1 MFKTVTRCKYM
12 ENVSIKITLTDK
24 ISDGLK
30 KIKSMFEGVTSSSRQ
45 ATSQTDKFKNVCKQ
59 IEFPK
64 AAAILEVVQRIGD
77 GLAEAAAAGMQFRQ
91 SVADLSSITGIAG
104 KDLED
109 LAERSRA
116 IGRESGLGADTAAR
130 AYSLLAS
137 QIEISRIGMK
147 GLNELA
153 EQSVTLAEASG
164 MSLDAAANALAATV
178 NQFGLSADE
187 AGRVT
192 NVLAAGSK
200 YGAAEIEDLSNSFRI
215 AGATASAMGLSVE
228 ATAGALEILSQAN
241 LKGHESGTALRNII
255 IRLNTE
261 LGVDLGETS
270 LGKALEAL
278 QPKLEDAAYL
288 TKVFGV
294 ENIAAAQFLIQ
305 NARAVDEMTA
315 KVTGT
320 NTAMEQ
326 AAVRTDTQMHKYM
339 QLKAVVEDLKISMT
353 EHLGALAPY
362 AVLAAENAQA
372 IAALAIVMSKLW
384 GAAKLVRGVWIAL
397 GLSTKVMNLS
407 VVTATR
413 NFVLYGGAA
422 RGAAAGS
429 ALLGTAARGAAAG
442 VGMLGVALRAL
453 LVSTGIGVAL
463 MALGAAV
470 SAFTDDTEEAAQ
482 AAESVADSYDSVK
495 ESMAGV
501 RAQMESDLATLKN
514 WTGSKEE
521 EAALVDRLNN
531 RYGETMGYFASV
543 ADWYKA
549 LTENSAAW
557 CRQMENE
564 ARMRKL
570 ADEAAEIQQN
580 IHDIRYNDDG
590 TTRLYSTK
598 RELRLRN
605 DMPFATMGNLAVAGS
620 EEIVGSSDVEKANAK
635 LRGLWSSLA
644 GVRKQMDALAKE
656 TVEYAVKGSSE
667 RPRRLAG
674 SPGGDAMNGDA
685 MNRVST
691 SAAALGSIDWYEGA
705 IRGLQERISATADEG
720 LARDLQGRVEMLQSA
735 LGDLKIRIGIDKP
748 EETAAAA
755 RELTQRIG
763 DDFAAW
769 KEENPLQPLDME
781 DDEDRLAGMR
791 KGLDKVGK
799 TAQATGQ
806 MFGALGEA
814 FEQPA
819 FNIMGTIAQA
829 VATLALTFASS
840 LKGTVTPWDWIAAAA
855 AGTATLISTIA
866 SIRQATA
873 FAEGGIVSG
882 PTYALVGE
890 YAGARNN
897 PEVIAPLNK
906 LRSLIEPRGGM
917 EAGRVRFE
925 IEGRTLVGILEKV
938 NRLSSRR

>member
-1 MFKTVTRCKYM
+1 M

-30 KIKSMFEGVTSSSRQ
+30 KIKSMFDGVTSSSRQ
-45 ATSQTDKFKNVCKQ
+45 ATSQTDKFRSICDKL
-59 IEFPK
+59 K
-64 AAAILEVVQRIGD
+64 ATDFVAVTEKFERLGEVVAG
-77 GLAEAAAAGMQFRQ
+77 AAAAGLQFRQ

-130 AYSLLAS
+130 AYALLAS

-339 QLKAVVEDLKISMT
+339 QIKAVLEDLKITLT
-353 EHLGALAPY
+353 EHTGILAPI
-362 AVLAAENAQA
+362 AMVAAENAQA
-372 IAALAIVMSKLW
+372 IAMLRLAFGGLRGGV
-384 GAAKLVRGVWIAL
+384 VRAVVGIA
-397 GLSTKVMNLS
+397 GMVRATA
-407 VVTATR
+407 TATR

-422 RGAAAGS
+422 RGAAAGT

-521 EAALVDRLNN
+521 EAALVGRLNN

-543 ADWYKA
+543 AEWYKA
-549 LTENSAAW
+549 LTANSAAW

-570 ADEAAEIQQN
+570 ADEAAEIQQG
-580 IHDIRYNDDG
+580 IHDIRYNEDG
-590 TTRLYSTK
+590 TLKKYSTK
-598 RELRLRN
+598 RETRLRN
-605 DMPFATMGNLAVAGS
+605 DMPFATMGNLAVAG
-620 EEIVGSSDVEKANAK
+620 EVEIAGSSDVEKANAK

-644 GVRKQMDALAKE
+644 GVRKEMDALARE

-667 RPRRLAG
+667 RPSLV
-674 SPGGDAMNGDA
+674 SENSGDAMNGDA

-705 IRGLQERISATADEG
+705 IRGLQEQMNATADMG
-720 LARDLQGRVEMLQSA
+720 LARELQNRVEMLQSA
-735 LGDLKIRIGIDKP
+735 LGELKIRIGIDKP
-748 EETAAAA
+748 DETAAAA
-755 RELTQRIG
+755 RELTQRIS

-769 KEENPLQPLDME
+769 KEENPLRPLE
-781 DDEDRLAGMR
+781 FGEDEDALEGMR
-791 KGLDKVGK
+791 KGLSKVGK

-829 VATLALTFASS
+829 VATLALTFANS
-840 LKGTVTPWDWIAAAA
+840 LKGEPSVWTWIAGAA

-897 PEVIAPLNK
+897 PEVIAPLDK
-906 LRSLIEPRGGM
+906 LRSLIEPQRGF
-917 EAGRVRFE
+917 EAGQVRFE
-925 IEGRTLVGILEKV
+925 IEGRTLAGLLEKV
-938 NRLSSRR
+938 NRLDSRR

>member
-1 MFKTVTRCKYM
+1 M

-30 KIKSMFEGVTSSSRQ
+30 KIKSLFDDVTSSSGK
-45 ATSQTDKFKNVCKQ
+45 ATSQVGKFQSLCDRLTHMN
-59 IEFPK
+59 F
-64 AAAILEVVQRIGD
+64 AATVEAFERVGEAVG
-77 GLAEAAAAGMQFRQ
+77 EAAAAGMQFRQ

-130 AYSLLAS
+130 AYALLAS

-339 QLKAVVEDLKISMT
+339 QIKAVLEDLKITLT
-353 EHLGALAPY
+353 EHAGILAPI
-362 AVLAAENAQA
+362 AMIAAENAQA
-372 IAALAIVMSKLW
+372 IAMLRLAFGGLRGGV
-384 GAAKLVRGVWIAL
+384 VRAVVGIA
-397 GLSTKVMNLS
+397 GMVRATA
-407 VVTATR
+407 TATR

-422 RGAAAGS
+422 RGAAAGT

-453 LVSTGIGVAL
+453 LVSTGIGLAL

-470 SAFTDDTEEAAQ
+470 SAFTDDTGEAAA
-482 AAESVADSYDSVK
+482 AAEAAADSYDSVK

-549 LTENSAAW
+549 LTANSAAW

-590 TTRLYSTK
+590 STKMYSTK
-598 RELRLRN
+598 RETRLRN
-605 DMPFATMGNLAVAGS
+605 DMPFATMGNLAVAG
-620 EEIVGSSDVEKANAK
+620 EVEIAGSSDVEKANAK

-644 GVRKQMDALAKE
+644 NVRKEMEALAKE

-667 RPRRLAG
+667 RPSLV
-674 SPGGDAMNGDA
+674 SENSGDAMNGDA

-691 SAAALGSIDWYEGA
+691 SAAVLGSIDWYEGA
-705 IRGLQERISATADEG
+705 IRGLQEQMNATADMG
-720 LARDLQGRVEMLQSA
+720 LARELQNRVEMLQSA

-829 VATLALTFASS
+829 VATVALTFAQS
-840 LKGTVTPWDWIAAAA
+840 LKGHMFTWDWIAAAA
-855 AGTATLISTIA
+855 AGTATMLSTIA

-906 LRSLIEPRGGM
+906 LRSLIEPQRGF
-917 EAGRVRFE
+917 EAGQVRFE

>member
-1 MFKTVTRCKYM
+1 MSKTIKF
-12 ENVSIKITLTDK
+12 NVLLSVDGKKQLVEAQANTEELHKKLDGAQKSVRGLAKAFVPLNQGIEYIRNLADSVRNLGESFRATAGQSRMITQLTGETGSRMRELRGEVSALADYFGK
-24 ISDGLK
+24 DFNEVLRSANALSKGFGISAKEAVGLLRDGLVSGADAGGDFLDTVREYPRYFK
-30 KIKSMFEGVTSSSRQ
+30 EAGLSAEDFIAISTNASRQGVYSDKGVDAIKEGNLRIREMTTATAAALEGIGISSEGVLEGLRSGSLTTFEVMQQVASRLRELPPSASQVGAALADIFGGPGEDAGLEYIKSLADVRLSMDEV
-45 ATSQTDKFKNVCKQ
+45 
-59 IEFPK
+59 K
-64 AAAILEVVQRIGD
+64 AASG
-77 GLAEAAAAGMQFRQ
+77 GLAEQQ
-91 SVADLSSITGIAG
+91 
-104 KDLED
+104 E
-109 LAERSRA
+109 
-116 IGRESGLGADTAAR
+116 
-130 AYSLLAS
+130 
-137 QIEISRIGMK
+137 
-147 GLNELA
+147 
-153 EQSVTLAEASG
+153 
-164 MSLDAAANALAATV
+164 
-178 NQFGLSADE
+178 
-187 AGRVT
+187 
-192 NVLAAGSK
+192 
-200 YGAAEIEDLSNSFRI
+200 
-215 AGATASAMGLSVE
+215 
-228 ATAGALEILSQAN
+228 
-241 LKGHESGTALRNII
+241 
-255 IRLNTE
+255 
-261 LGVDLGETS
+261 
-270 LGKALEAL
+270 
-278 QPKLEDAAYL
+278 
-288 TKVFGV
+288 
-294 ENIAAAQFLIQ
+294 
-305 NARAVDEMTA
+305 
-315 KVTGT
+315 
-320 NTAMEQ
+320 
-326 AAVRTDTQMHKYM
+326 AAVRAQEKLNFSLQDYIDLAGLYAQVKPFVGFASEVGTAVMGVNGLVTAMKSLNVQ
-339 QLKAVVEDLKISMT
+339 AVV
-353 EHLGALAPY
+353 ARARVVR
-362 AVLAAENAQA
+362 AVAGMARTTVA
-372 IAALAIVMSKLW
+372 
-384 GAAKLVRGVWIAL
+384 
-397 GLSTKVMNLS
+397 
-407 VVTATR
+407 ATR
-413 NFVLYGGAA
+413 NFVLYGTAA
-422 RGAAAGS
+422 RGAAAGMV
-429 ALLGTAARGAAAG
+429 AVGTAARGAAAG

-501 RAQMESDLATLKN
+501 RSQLEADMATLKN

-531 RYGETMGYFASV
+531 RYGETMGYFSDV

-598 RELRLRN
+598 RNTRYKAGAKAGAAN
-605 DMPFATMGNLAVAGS
+605 WATPGAMASSVEF

-644 GVRKQMDALAKE
+644 DVRKQMDALAKE

-667 RPRRLAG
+667 RPKAYDPTG
-674 SPGGDAMNGDA
+674 TNTQVTAQAPAEA
-685 MNRVST
+685 P
-691 SAAALGSIDWYEGA
+691 AALGSIDWYEGT
-705 IRGLQERISATADEG
+705 IRALQERISATADEG

-735 LGDLKIRIGIDKP
+735 LGELKIRIGIEEP
-748 EETAAAA
+748 EAVAAAA

-769 KEENPLQPLDME
+769 KEENPLKPLDFG

-829 VATLALTFASS
+829 VATLALTFANS
-840 LKGTVTPWDWIAAAA
+840 LKGEPSVWTWIAGAA

-906 LRSLIEPRGGM
+906 LRSLIEPQRGF

-925 IEGRTLVGILEKV
+925 IEGRTLAGLLEKV
-938 NRLSSRR
+938 NRLDSRR

>member
-30 KIKSMFEGVTSSSRQ
+30 KIKSMFDGVTSSSRQ
-45 ATSQTDKFKNVCKQ
+45 ATSQTDKFRSICDKL
-59 IEFPK
+59 K
-64 AAAILEVVQRIGD
+64 ATDFVAV
-77 GLAEAAAAGMQFRQ
+77 AEKFERLGEAVAGAAAAGLQFRQ

-339 QLKAVVEDLKISMT
+339 QIKAVLEDLKITLT
-353 EHLGALAPY
+353 EHAGILAPI
-362 AVLAAENAQA
+362 AMVAAENAQA
-372 IAALAIVMSKLW
+372 IAMLRLAFGGLRGGV
-384 GAAKLVRGVWIAL
+384 VRAVVGIA
-397 GLSTKVMNLS
+397 GMVRATA
-407 VVTATR
+407 TATR

-422 RGAAAGS
+422 RGAAAGTT
-429 ALLGTAARGAAAG
+429 LLGTAARGAAAG

-453 LVSTGIGVAL
+453 LVSTGIGLAL

-590 TTRLYSTK
+590 STKMYSTK

-705 IRGLQERISATADEG
+705 IRGLQEQISATADMG
-720 LARDLQGRVEMLQSA
+720 LARELQNRVEMLQSA

-769 KEENPLQPLDME
+769 KEENPLQPLDFG

-829 VATLALTFASS
+829 VATLALTFANS
-840 LKGTVTPWDWIAAAA
+840 LKGEPSVWTWIAGAA

-917 EAGRVRFE
+917 EAGQVRFE

>member
-1 MFKTVTRCKYM
+1 MFKTETRCKDM
-12 ENVSIKITLTDK
+12 ENVSIKITLSDK

-30 KIKSMFEGVTSSSRQ
+30 KIKSLFDGVGDSSQQ
-45 ATSQTDKFKNVCKQ
+45 ATSQTEKFRNICKDLNN
-59 IEFPK
+59 INLTALADMLER
-64 AAAILEVVQRIGD
+64 AGDAIAG
-77 GLAEAAAAGMQFRQ
+77 AAAAGMQFRQ

-200 YGAAEIEDLSNSFRI
+200 YGAAEIEDLSDSFRI

-278 QPKLEDAAYL
+278 QPKIEDAAYL

-339 QLKAVVEDLKISMT
+339 QIKAVLEDLKITLT
-353 EHLGALAPY
+353 EHAGILAPI
-362 AVLAAENAQA
+362 AMVAAENAQA
-372 IAALAIVMSKLW
+372 IAMLRLAFGGLRGGV
-384 GAAKLVRGVWIAL
+384 VRAVVGIA
-397 GLSTKVMNLS
+397 GMVRATA
-407 VVTATR
+407 TATR

-422 RGAAAGS
+422 RGAAAGT
-429 ALLGTAARGAAAG
+429 ALLGGAARGAAAG

-590 TTRLYSTK
+590 STRLYSTK
-598 RELRLRN
+598 RNTRYKAGAKAGAAN
-605 DMPFATMGNLAVAGS
+605 WATPGAMASSVEF

-635 LRGLWSSLA
+635 LQGLWSSLA

-667 RPRRLAG
+667 RPKAYDPTG
-674 SPGGDAMNGDA
+674 TNTQVTAQAPAEA
-685 MNRVST
+685 P
-691 SAAALGSIDWYEGA
+691 AALGSIDWYEGA
-705 IRGLQERISATADEG
+705 IRGLQEQISATADMG
-720 LARDLQGRVEMLQSA
+720 LARELQNRVEMLQSA

-769 KEENPLQPLDME
+769 KEEHPLQPLDFG

-814 FEQPA
+814 LEQPA

-829 VATLALTFASS
+829 VATLALTFANS
-840 LKGTVTPWDWIAAAA
+840 LKGEPSVWTWIAGAA

-917 EAGRVRFE
+917 EAGQVRFE

>member
-1 MFKTVTRCKYM
+1 M

-30 KIKSMFEGVTSSSRQ
+30 KIKSLFDGVTSSSDKT
-45 ATSQTDKFKNVCKQ
+45 TSQVGKFQSLCDRLTHMN
-59 IEFPK
+59 F
-64 AAAILEVVQRIGD
+64 AATVEAFERVGEAVG
-77 GLAEAAAAGMQFRQ
+77 EAAAAGMQFRQ

-200 YGAAEIEDLSNSFRI
+200 YGAAEIEDLSDSFRI

-339 QLKAVVEDLKISMT
+339 QIKAVLEDVKITLT
-353 EHLGALAPY
+353 EHAGVLAPI
-362 AVLAAENAQA
+362 AMLAAENAQA
-372 IAALAIVMSKLW
+372 IAMLRLAFGGLRGGV
-384 GAAKLVRGVWIAL
+384 VRAVVGIA
-397 GLSTKVMNLS
+397 GMVRATA
-407 VVTATR
+407 TATR

-453 LVSTGIGVAL
+453 LVSTGIGVVL

-590 TTRLYSTK
+590 STKMYSTK

-667 RPRRLAG
+667 RPKAYDPTG
-674 SPGGDAMNGDA
+674 TNTQVTAQAPAE
-685 MNRVST
+685 VP
-691 SAAALGSIDWYEGA
+691 AALGSIDWYEGA
-705 IRGLQERISATADEG
+705 IRGLQEQISATADEG
-720 LARDLQGRVEMLQSA
+720 LARDLQNRVEMLQSA

-829 VATLALTFASS
+829 VATLALTFANS
-840 LKGTVTPWDWIAAAA
+840 LKGEPSVWTWIAGAA

-890 YAGARNN
+890 YSGARNN

-906 LRSLIEPRGGM
+906 LRSLIEPQRGF
-917 EAGRVRFE
+917 EAGQVRFE

>member
-1 MFKTVTRCKYM
+1 M

-30 KIKSMFEGVTSSSRQ
+30 KIKSMFDGVTSSSRQ
-45 ATSQTDKFKNVCKQ
+45 ATSQTDKFRSICDKL
-59 IEFPK
+59 K
-64 AAAILEVVQRIGD
+64 ATDFVAVAEKFERLGEVVAG
-77 GLAEAAAAGMQFRQ
+77 AAAAGLQFRQ

-200 YGAAEIEDLSNSFRI
+200 YGAAEIEDLSDSFRI

-339 QLKAVVEDLKISMT
+339 QIKAVLEDLKITLT
-353 EHLGALAPY
+353 EHAGILAPI
-362 AVLAAENAQA
+362 AMVAAENAQA
-372 IAALAIVMSKLW
+372 IAMLRLAFGGLRGGV
-384 GAAKLVRGVWIAL
+384 VRAVVGIA
-397 GLSTKVMNLS
+397 GMVRATA
-407 VVTATR
+407 TATR

-422 RGAAAGS
+422 RGAAAGT
-429 ALLGTAARGAAAG
+429 ALLGGAARGAAAG

-495 ESMAGV
+495 ESMTGV

-590 TTRLYSTK
+590 STKMYSTK
-598 RELRLRN
+598 RNTRYKAGAKAGAAN
-605 DMPFATMGNLAVAGS
+605 WATPGAMASSVEF

-656 TVEYAVKGSSE
+656 TVEYAVKGSPE
-667 RPRRLAG
+667 RPKAYDPTG
-674 SPGGDAMNGDA
+674 TNTQVTAQAPAEA
-685 MNRVST
+685 P
-691 SAAALGSIDWYEGA
+691 AALGSIDWYEGA
-705 IRGLQERISATADEG
+705 IRGLQERISATADMG
-720 LARDLQGRVEMLQSA
+720 VARELQNRVEMLQSA

-829 VATLALTFASS
+829 VATLALTFANS
-840 LKGTVTPWDWIAAAA
+840 LKGEPSVWTWIAGAA

-906 LRSLIEPRGGM
+906 LRSLIEPQRGF
-917 EAGRVRFE
+917 EAGQVRFE

>member
-1 MFKTVTRCKYM
+1 M

-30 KIKSMFEGVTSSSRQ
+30 KIKSMFDGVTSSSRQ
-45 ATSQTDKFKNVCKQ
+45 ATSQTDKFRSICDKL
-59 IEFPK
+59 K
-64 AAAILEVVQRIGD
+64 ATDFVAVAEKFERLGEVVAG
-77 GLAEAAAAGMQFRQ
+77 AAAAGLQFRQ

-339 QLKAVVEDLKISMT
+339 QMKAVLEDLKITLT
-353 EHLGALAPY
+353 EHAGILAPI
-362 AVLAAENAQA
+362 AMVAAENAQA
-372 IAALAIVMSKLW
+372 IAMLRLAFGGLRGGV
-384 GAAKLVRGVWIAL
+384 VRAVVGIA
-397 GLSTKVMNLS
+397 GMVRATA
-407 VVTATR
+407 TATR

-422 RGAAAGS
+422 RGAAAGTT
-429 ALLGTAARGAAAG
+429 LLGTAARGAAAG

-514 WTGSKEE
+514 WKGNKEE

-580 IHDIRYNDDG
+580 IHDIRYNEDG

-598 RELRLRN
+598 RNTRYKAGAKAGAAN
-605 DMPFATMGNLAVAGS
+605 WATPGAMASSVEF

-667 RPRRLAG
+667 RPKAYDPTG
-674 SPGGDAMNGDA
+674 TNTQVTAQAPAEA
-685 MNRVST
+685 P
-691 SAAALGSIDWYEGA
+691 AALGSIDWYEGT
-705 IRGLQERISATADEG
+705 IRALQERISATADEG

-917 EAGRVRFE
+917 EAGQVRFE

-938 NRLSSRR
+938 NRLGSRR

>member
-1 MFKTVTRCKYM
+1 M

-30 KIKSMFEGVTSSSRQ
+30 KIKSMFDGVTSSSRQ
-45 ATSQTDKFKNVCKQ
+45 ATSQTDKFRSICDKL
-59 IEFPK
+59 K
-64 AAAILEVVQRIGD
+64 ATDFVAVAEKFERLGEVVAG
-77 GLAEAAAAGMQFRQ
+77 AAAAGMQFRQ

-200 YGAAEIEDLSNSFRI
+200 YGAAEIEDLSDSFRI

-278 QPKLEDAAYL
+278 QPKIEDAAYL

-339 QLKAVVEDLKISMT
+339 QIKAVLEDLKITLT
-353 EHLGALAPY
+353 EHAGILAPI
-362 AVLAAENAQA
+362 AMVAAENAQA
-372 IAALAIVMSKLW
+372 IAMLRLAFGGLRGGV
-384 GAAKLVRGVWIAL
+384 VRAVVGIA
-397 GLSTKVMNLS
+397 GMVRATA
-407 VVTATR
+407 TATR

-422 RGAAAGS
+422 RGAAAGT
-429 ALLGTAARGAAAG
+429 ALLGGAARGAAAG

-590 TTRLYSTK
+590 STRLYSTK
-598 RELRLRN
+598 RNTRYKAGAKAGAAN
-605 DMPFATMGNLAVAGS
+605 WATPGAMASSVEF

-635 LRGLWSSLA
+635 LQGLWSSLA

-667 RPRRLAG
+667 RPKAYDPTG
-674 SPGGDAMNGDA
+674 TNTQVTAQAPAEA
-685 MNRVST
+685 P
-691 SAAALGSIDWYEGA
+691 AALGSIDWYEGA
-705 IRGLQERISATADEG
+705 IRGLQEQMNATADEG
-720 LARDLQGRVEMLQSA
+720 LARELQSRVEMLQSA

-769 KEENPLQPLDME
+769 KEEHPLQPLDME

-829 VATLALTFASS
+829 VATLALTFANS
-840 LKGTVTPWDWIAAAA
+840 LKGEPSVWTWIAGAA

-906 LRSLIEPRGGM
+906 LRSLIEPQRGF
-917 EAGRVRFE
+917 EAGQVRFE

>member
-30 KIKSMFEGVTSSSRQ
+30 KIKSMFDGVTSSSRQ
-45 ATSQTDKFKNVCKQ
+45 ATSQTDKFRSICDKL
-59 IEFPK
+59 K
-64 AAAILEVVQRIGD
+64 ATDFVAVAEKFERLGEVVAG
-77 GLAEAAAAGMQFRQ
+77 AAAAGLQFRQ

-339 QLKAVVEDLKISMT
+339 QMKAVLEDLKITLT
-353 EHLGALAPY
+353 EHAGILAPI
-362 AVLAAENAQA
+362 AMVAAENAQA
-372 IAALAIVMSKLW
+372 IAMLRLAFGGLRGGV
-384 GAAKLVRGVWIAL
+384 VRAVVGIA
-397 GLSTKVMNLS
+397 GMVRATA
-407 VVTATR
+407 TATR

-590 TTRLYSTK
+590 STRLYSTK
-598 RELRLRN
+598 RNTRYKAGAKAGAAN
-605 DMPFATMGNLAVAGS
+605 WATPGAMASSVEF

-667 RPRRLAG
+667 RPKAYDPTG
-674 SPGGDAMNGDA
+674 TNTQVTAQAPAEA
-685 MNRVST
+685 P
-691 SAAALGSIDWYEGA
+691 AALGSIDWYEGA
-705 IRGLQERISATADEG
+705 IRGLQEQISATADEG
-720 LARDLQGRVEMLQSA
+720 LARELQGRVEMLQSA
-735 LGDLKIRIGIDKP
+735 LGDLKIRIGIEKP
-748 EETAAAA
+748 DETAAAA

-829 VATLALTFASS
+829 VATLALTFANS
-840 LKGTVTPWDWIAAAA
+840 LKGEPSVWTWIAGAA

-906 LRSLIEPRGGM
+906 LRSLIEPQRGF
-917 EAGRVRFE
+917 EAGQVRFE

>member
-1 MFKTVTRCKYM
+1 M
-12 ENVSIKITLTDK
+12 
-24 ISDGLK
+24 
-30 KIKSMFEGVTSSSRQ
+30 
-45 ATSQTDKFKNVCKQ
+45 
-59 IEFPK
+59 
-64 AAAILEVVQRIGD
+64 
-77 GLAEAAAAGMQFRQ
+77 
-91 SVADLSSITGIAG
+91 
-104 KDLED
+104 
-109 LAERSRA
+109 
-116 IGRESGLGADTAAR
+116 
-130 AYSLLAS
+130 
-137 QIEISRIGMK
+137 
-147 GLNELA
+147 
-153 EQSVTLAEASG
+153 
-164 MSLDAAANALAATV
+164 
-178 NQFGLSADE
+178 
-187 AGRVT
+187 
-192 NVLAAGSK
+192 
-200 YGAAEIEDLSNSFRI
+200 
-215 AGATASAMGLSVE
+215 
-228 ATAGALEILSQAN
+228 
-241 LKGHESGTALRNII
+241 
-255 IRLNTE
+255 
-261 LGVDLGETS
+261 
-270 LGKALEAL
+270 
-278 QPKLEDAAYL
+278 
-288 TKVFGV
+288 
-294 ENIAAAQFLIQ
+294 
-305 NARAVDEMTA
+305 
-315 KVTGT
+315 
-320 NTAMEQ
+320 
-326 AAVRTDTQMHKYM
+326 
-339 QLKAVVEDLKISMT
+339 
-353 EHLGALAPY
+353 
-362 AVLAAENAQA
+362 
-372 IAALAIVMSKLW
+372 
-384 GAAKLVRGVWIAL
+384 
-397 GLSTKVMNLS
+397 
-407 VVTATR
+407 
-413 NFVLYGGAA
+413 
-422 RGAAAGS
+422 
-429 ALLGTAARGAAAG
+429 
-442 VGMLGVALRAL
+442 

-590 TTRLYSTK
+590 STKMYSTK

-667 RPRRLAG
+667 RPKAYDPTG
-674 SPGGDAMNGDA
+674 TNTQVTAQAPAEA
-685 MNRVST
+685 P
-691 SAAALGSIDWYEGA
+691 AALGSIDWYEGA
-705 IRGLQERISATADEG
+705 IRGLQEQISATADMG
-720 LARDLQGRVEMLQSA
+720 LARDLQNRVEMLQSA

-829 VATLALTFASS
+829 VATLALTFANS
-840 LKGTVTPWDWIAAAA
+840 LKGEPSVWTWIAGAA

-917 EAGRVRFE
+917 EAGQVRFE
-925 IEGRTLVGILEKV
+925 IEGRTVVGILEKV

>member
-1 MFKTVTRCKYM
+1 M

-30 KIKSMFEGVTSSSRQ
+30 KIKSLFEGVEVSSRK

-422 RGAAAGS
+422 RGAAAGT
-429 ALLGTAARGAAAG
+429 ALLGGAARGAAAG

-590 TTRLYSTK
+590 STKMYSTK

-667 RPRRLAG
+667 RPKAYDPTG
-674 SPGGDAMNGDA
+674 TNTQVTAQAPAEA
-685 MNRVST
+685 P
-691 SAAALGSIDWYEGA
+691 AALGSIDWYEGT
-705 IRGLQERISATADEG
+705 IRALQERISATADEG
-720 LARDLQGRVEMLQSA
+720 LARNLQGRVEMLQSA

-829 VATLALTFASS
+829 VATLALTFANS
-840 LKGTVTPWDWIAAAA
+840 LKGEPSVWTWIAGAA

-906 LRSLIEPRGGM
+906 LRSLIEPQRGF
-917 EAGRVRFE
+917 EAGQVRFE

>member
-1 MFKTVTRCKYM
+1 MFKTVTRCKDM

-30 KIKSMFEGVTSSSRQ
+30 KIKSLFEGVEVSSRK
-45 ATSQTDKFKNVCKQ
+45 ATSQTDKFRSICDKL
-59 IEFPK
+59 K
-64 AAAILEVVQRIGD
+64 ATDFVAVAEKFERLGEVVAG
-77 GLAEAAAAGMQFRQ
+77 AAAAGLQFRQ

-200 YGAAEIEDLSNSFRI
+200 YGAAEIEDLSDSFRI

-339 QLKAVVEDLKISMT
+339 QIKAVLEDLKITLT
-353 EHLGALAPY
+353 EHAGILAPI
-362 AVLAAENAQA
+362 AMVAAENAQA
-372 IAALAIVMSKLW
+372 IAMLRLAFGGLRGGV
-384 GAAKLVRGVWIAL
+384 VRAVVGIA
-397 GLSTKVMNLS
+397 GMVRATA
-407 VVTATR
+407 TATR

-422 RGAAAGS
+422 RGAAAGT

-453 LVSTGIGVAL
+453 LVSTGIGLAL

-482 AAESVADSYDSVK
+482 AAESVADSYDSVR

-521 EAALVDRLNN
+521 EASLVARLNN

-549 LTENSAAW
+549 LTANSAAW

-570 ADEAAEIQQN
+570 ADEAAELQQG
-580 IHDIRYNDDG
+580 IRDVRYNEDG
-590 TTRLYSTK
+590 STRYYSKKNERKYDTFLK
-598 RELRLRN
+598 
-605 DMPFATMGNLAVAGS
+605 TVV
-620 EEIVGSSDVEKANAK
+620 EIPGSSDLDKATSKYRELQA
-635 LRGLWSSLA
+635 SLA

-667 RPRRLAG
+667 RPRRL
-674 SPGGDAMNGDA
+674 SSNGDAMNGDA

-691 SAAALGSIDWYEGA
+691 SAAVLGSIDWYEGA
-705 IRGLQERISATADEG
+705 IRGLQEQMNATADMG
-720 LARDLQGRVEMLQSA
+720 LARELQSRVEMLQSA
-735 LGDLKIRIGIDKP
+735 LGELKIRIGIDKP
-748 EETAAAA
+748 DEVAAEA
-755 RELTQRIG
+755 RELTRRIG

-769 KEENPLQPLDME
+769 KEENPLQPLDFGE
-781 DDEDRLAGMR
+781 DEDRLAGMR

-806 MFGALGEA
+806 LFGALGEA
-814 FEQPA
+814 LQTPA

-829 VATLALTFASS
+829 VATLALTFANS
-840 LKGTVTPWDWIAAAA
+840 LKGEPSVWTWIAGAA

-906 LRSLIEPRGGM
+906 LRSLIEPQRGF
-917 EAGRVRFE
+917 EAGQVRFE

>member
-30 KIKSMFEGVTSSSRQ
+30 KIKSLFDGVTSSSDKT
-45 ATSQTDKFKNVCKQ
+45 TSQVGKFQSLCDRLTHMN
-59 IEFPK
+59 F
-64 AAAILEVVQRIGD
+64 AATVEAFERVGEAVG
-77 GLAEAAAAGMQFRQ
+77 EAAAAGMQFRQ

-339 QLKAVVEDLKISMT
+339 QIKAVLEDLKITLT
-353 EHLGALAPY
+353 EHAGILAPI
-362 AVLAAENAQA
+362 AMVAAENAQA
-372 IAALAIVMSKLW
+372 IAMLRLAFGGLRGGV
-384 GAAKLVRGVWIAL
+384 VRAVVGIA
-397 GLSTKVMNLS
+397 GMVRATA
-407 VVTATR
+407 TATR

-422 RGAAAGS
+422 RGAAAGTV
-429 ALLGTAARGAAAG
+429 AVGTAARGAAAG

-501 RAQMESDLATLKN
+501 RAQMESDQATLKN

-549 LTENSAAW
+549 LTANSAAW

-598 RELRLRN
+598 RNTRYKAGAKAGAAN
-605 DMPFATMGNLAVAGS
+605 WATPGAMASSVEF

-667 RPRRLAG
+667 RPKAYDPTG
-674 SPGGDAMNGDA
+674 TNTQVTAQAPGEAP
-685 MNRVST
+685 
-691 SAAALGSIDWYEGA
+691 AALGSIDWYEGA
-705 IRGLQERISATADEG
+705 IRGLQERISATADMG
-720 LARDLQGRVEMLQSA
+720 VARELQNRVEMLQSA

-814 FEQPA
+814 LQTPA

-829 VATLALTFASS
+829 VATLALTFANS
-840 LKGTVTPWDWIAAAA
+840 LKGEPSVWTWIAGAA

-906 LRSLIEPRGGM
+906 LRSLIEPQRGF
-917 EAGRVRFE
+917 EAGQVRFE

>member
-1 MFKTVTRCKYM
+1 MFKTVTRCKDM

-30 KIKSMFEGVTSSSRQ
+30 KIKSLFEGVEVSSGK
-45 ATSQTDKFKNVCKQ
+45 ATSQVGKFQSLCDRLTHMN
-59 IEFPK
+59 F
-64 AAAILEVVQRIGD
+64 AATVEAFERVGEAVG
-77 GLAEAAAAGMQFRQ
+77 EAAAAGMQFRQ

-178 NQFGLSADE
+178 NQFGLSAEE

-339 QLKAVVEDLKISMT
+339 QIKAVLEDLKITLT
-353 EHLGALAPY
+353 EHAGILAPI
-362 AVLAAENAQA
+362 AMVAAENAQA
-372 IAALAIVMSKLW
+372 IAMLRLAFGGLRGGV
-384 GAAKLVRGVWIAL
+384 VRAVVGIA
-397 GLSTKVMNLS
+397 GMVRATA
-407 VVTATR
+407 TATR

-422 RGAAAGS
+422 RGAAAGT

-501 RAQMESDLATLKN
+501 RAQMESDQATLKN

-598 RELRLRN
+598 RNTRYKAGAKAGAAN
-605 DMPFATMGNLAVAGS
+605 WATPGAMASSVEF

-667 RPRRLAG
+667 RPSLV
-674 SPGGDAMNGDA
+674 SENSGDAMNGDA

-691 SAAALGSIDWYEGA
+691 SAAVLGSIDWYEGA
-705 IRGLQERISATADEG
+705 IRGLQEQISATADMG

-829 VATLALTFASS
+829 VATLALTFANS
-840 LKGTVTPWDWIAAAA
+840 LKGEPSVWTWIAGAA

-906 LRSLIEPRGGM
+906 LRSLIEPQRGF
-917 EAGRVRFE
+917 EAGQVRFE

>member
-1 MFKTVTRCKYM
+1 M

-30 KIKSMFEGVTSSSRQ
+30 KIKSMFDGVTSSSRQ
-45 ATSQTDKFKNVCKQ
+45 ATSQTDKFRSICDKL
-59 IEFPK
+59 K
-64 AAAILEVVQRIGD
+64 ATDFVAVAEKFERLGEVVAG
-77 GLAEAAAAGMQFRQ
+77 AAAAGLQFRQ

-339 QLKAVVEDLKISMT
+339 QIKAVLEDLKITLT
-353 EHLGALAPY
+353 EHAGILAPI
-362 AVLAAENAQA
+362 AMVAAENAQA
-372 IAALAIVMSKLW
+372 IAMLRLAFGGLRGGV
-384 GAAKLVRGVWIAL
+384 VRA
-397 GLSTKVMNLS
+397 
-407 VVTATR
+407 VVGMAGMVRATATATR

-422 RGAAAGS
+422 RGAAAGT

-521 EAALVDRLNN
+521 EAVLVDRLNN

-549 LTENSAAW
+549 LTANSAAW

-570 ADEAAEIQQN
+570 ADEAAEIQQG

-590 TTRLYSTK
+590 STKMYSTK
-598 RELRLRN
+598 RKLRLRN

-620 EEIVGSSDVEKANAK
+620 EEIVGSSDLEKANAK
-635 LRGLWSSLA
+635 YRELQASLA

-705 IRGLQERISATADEG
+705 IRGLQEQISATADMG
-720 LARDLQGRVEMLQSA
+720 LARELQNRVEMLQSA

-769 KEENPLQPLDME
+769 KEENPLKPLDFG

-890 YAGARNN
+890 YAGAKNN

-906 LRSLIEPRGGM
+906 LRSLIEPQRGF
-917 EAGRVRFE
+917 EAGQVRFE

>member
-1 MFKTVTRCKYM
+1 M

-30 KIKSMFEGVTSSSRQ
+30 KIKSMFDGVTSSSRQ
-45 ATSQTDKFKNVCKQ
+45 ATSQTDKFRSICDKL
-59 IEFPK
+59 K
-64 AAAILEVVQRIGD
+64 ATDFVAVAEKFERLGEVVAG
-77 GLAEAAAAGMQFRQ
+77 AAAAGLQFRQ

-200 YGAAEIEDLSNSFRI
+200 YGAAEIEDLSDSFRI

-339 QLKAVVEDLKISMT
+339 QMKAVLEDLKITLT
-353 EHLGALAPY
+353 EHAGILAPI
-362 AVLAAENAQA
+362 AMVAAENAQA
-372 IAALAIVMSKLW
+372 IAMLRLAFGGLRGGV
-384 GAAKLVRGVWIAL
+384 VRAVVGIA
-397 GLSTKVMNLS
+397 GMVRATA
-407 VVTATR
+407 TATR

-422 RGAAAGS
+422 RGAAAGTT
-429 ALLGTAARGAAAG
+429 LLGTAARGAAAG

-598 RELRLRN
+598 RNTRYKAGAKAGAAN
-605 DMPFATMGNLAVAGS
+605 WATPGAMASSVEF

-667 RPRRLAG
+667 RPKAYDPTG
-674 SPGGDAMNGDA
+674 TNTQVTAQAPAEA
-685 MNRVST
+685 P
-691 SAAALGSIDWYEGA
+691 AALGSIDWYEGA
-705 IRGLQERISATADEG
+705 IRGLQERISATADMG
-720 LARDLQGRVEMLQSA
+720 VARELQSRVEMLQSA

-755 RELTQRIG
+755 RELTRRIG

-917 EAGRVRFE
+917 EAGQVRFE

>member
-1 MFKTVTRCKYM
+1 M
-12 ENVSIKITLTDK
+12 ENVSIKITLLDK

-30 KIKSMFEGVTSSSRQ
+30 KIKSLFDGVGDSSQQ
-45 ATSQTDKFKNVCKQ
+45 ATSQTEKFRNICKDLNN
-59 IEFPK
+59 INLTALADMLER
-64 AAAILEVVQRIGD
+64 AGDAIAG
-77 GLAEAAAAGMQFRQ
+77 AAAAGMQFRQ

-200 YGAAEIEDLSNSFRI
+200 YGAAEIEDLSDSFRI

-339 QLKAVVEDLKISMT
+339 QMKAALEDVKITLT
-353 EHLGALAPY
+353 EHAGVLAPI
-362 AVLAAENAQA
+362 AMLAAENAQA
-372 IAALAIVMSKLW
+372 IAMLRLAFGGLRGGV
-384 GAAKLVRGVWIAL
+384 VRAVVGIA
-397 GLSTKVMNLS
+397 GMVRATA
-407 VVTATR
+407 TATR

-422 RGAAAGS
+422 RGAAAGT

-635 LRGLWSSLA
+635 LQGLWSSLA

-667 RPRRLAG
+667 RPKAYDPTG
-674 SPGGDAMNGDA
+674 TNTQVTAQAPAEA
-685 MNRVST
+685 P
-691 SAAALGSIDWYEGA
+691 AALGSIDWYEGT
-705 IRGLQERISATADEG
+705 IRALQERISATADEG
-720 LARDLQGRVEMLQSA
+720 LARDLQNRVEMLQSA

-829 VATLALTFASS
+829 VATLALTFANS
-840 LKGTVTPWDWIAAAA
+840 LKGEPSVWTWIAGAA

-906 LRSLIEPRGGM
+906 LRSLIEPQRGF

>member
-1 MFKTVTRCKYM
+1 M

-30 KIKSMFEGVTSSSRQ
+30 KIKSMFDGVTSSSRQ
-45 ATSQTDKFKNVCKQ
+45 ATSQTDKFRSICDKL
-59 IEFPK
+59 K
-64 AAAILEVVQRIGD
+64 ATDFVAV
-77 GLAEAAAAGMQFRQ
+77 AEKFERLGEAVAGAAAAGLQFRQ

-339 QLKAVVEDLKISMT
+339 QMKAALEDVKITLT
-353 EHLGALAPY
+353 EHAGVLAPI
-362 AVLAAENAQA
+362 AMLAAENAQA
-372 IAALAIVMSKLW
+372 IAMLRLAFGGLRGGV
-384 GAAKLVRGVWIAL
+384 VRAVVGIA
-397 GLSTKVMNLS
+397 GMVRATA
-407 VVTATR
+407 TATR

-590 TTRLYSTK
+590 STRLYSTK
-598 RELRLRN
+598 RNTRYKAGAKAGAAN
-605 DMPFATMGNLAVAGS
+605 WATPGAMASSVEF

-667 RPRRLAG
+667 RPKAYDPTG
-674 SPGGDAMNGDA
+674 TNTQVTAQAPAEA
-685 MNRVST
+685 P
-691 SAAALGSIDWYEGA
+691 AALGSIDWYEGT
-705 IRGLQERISATADEG
+705 IRALQERISATADEG

-755 RELTQRIG
+755 RELTRRIG

-897 PEVIAPLNK
+897 PEVIAPLDK
-906 LRSLIEPRGGM
+906 LRSLIEPQRGF
-917 EAGRVRFE
+917 EAGQVRFE

>member
-1 MFKTVTRCKYM
+1 M

-30 KIKSMFEGVTSSSRQ
+30 KIKSLFEGVEVSSRK

-200 YGAAEIEDLSNSFRI
+200 YGAAEIEDLSDSFRI

-422 RGAAAGS
+422 RGAAAGT

-590 TTRLYSTK
+590 STKMYSTK
-598 RELRLRN
+598 RETRYKAGAKAGAAN
-605 DMPFATMGNLAVAGS
+605 WATPGAMASSVEF

-667 RPRRLAG
+667 RPKAYDPTG
-674 SPGGDAMNGDA
+674 TNTQVTAQAPAEA
-685 MNRVST
+685 P
-691 SAAALGSIDWYEGA
+691 AALGSIDWYEGA
-705 IRGLQERISATADEG
+705 IRGLQEQISATADMG
-720 LARDLQGRVEMLQSA
+720 LARELQNRVEMLQSA

-814 FEQPA
+814 LQTPA

-829 VATLALTFASS
+829 VATLALTFANS
-840 LKGTVTPWDWIAAAA
+840 LKGEPSVWTWIAGAA

-906 LRSLIEPRGGM
+906 LRSLIEPQRGF
-917 EAGRVRFE
+917 EAGQVRFE
-925 IEGRTLVGILEKV
+925 IEGRTLVGLLEKV

>member
-30 KIKSMFEGVTSSSRQ
+30 KIKSMFDGVTSSSRQ
-45 ATSQTDKFKNVCKQ
+45 ATSQTDKFRSICDKL
-59 IEFPK
+59 K
-64 AAAILEVVQRIGD
+64 ATDFVAVAEKFERLGEVVAG
-77 GLAEAAAAGMQFRQ
+77 AAAAGLQFRQ

-200 YGAAEIEDLSNSFRI
+200 YGAAEIEDLSDSFRI

-339 QLKAVVEDLKISMT
+339 QIKAVLEDLKITLT
-353 EHLGALAPY
+353 EHAGILAPI
-362 AVLAAENAQA
+362 AMVAAENAQA
-372 IAALAIVMSKLW
+372 IAMLRLAFGGLRGGV
-384 GAAKLVRGVWIAL
+384 VRAVVGIA
-397 GLSTKVMNLS
+397 GMVRATA
-407 VVTATR
+407 TATR

-422 RGAAAGS
+422 RGAAAGT

-514 WTGSKEE
+514 WKGSKEE

-667 RPRRLAG
+667 RPKAYDPTG
-674 SPGGDAMNGDA
+674 TNTQVTAQAPAEA
-685 MNRVST
+685 P
-691 SAAALGSIDWYEGA
+691 AALGSIDWYEGA
-705 IRGLQERISATADEG
+705 IRGLQERISATADMG
-720 LARDLQGRVEMLQSA
+720 VARELQNRVEMLQSA

-806 MFGALGEA
+806 IFGALGEA

-906 LRSLIEPRGGM
+906 LRSLIEPQRGF
-917 EAGRVRFE
+917 EAGQVRFE

>member
-1 MFKTVTRCKYM
+1 M

-30 KIKSMFEGVTSSSRQ
+30 KIKSLFEGVEVSSRK
-45 ATSQTDKFKNVCKQ
+45 ATSQTDKFSGICQNLKN
-59 IEFPK
+59 IN
-64 AAAILEVVQRIGD
+64 
-77 GLAEAAAAGMQFRQ
+77 LATLADAFERMGEAVAGAAAAGMQFRQ

-153 EQSVTLAEASG
+153 KQSVTLAEASG

-339 QLKAVVEDLKISMT
+339 QIKAVLEDLKITLT
-353 EHLGALAPY
+353 EHAGILAPI
-362 AVLAAENAQA
+362 AMVAAENAQA
-372 IAALAIVMSKLW
+372 IAMLRLAFGGLRGGV
-384 GAAKLVRGVWIAL
+384 VRAVVGIA
-397 GLSTKVMNLS
+397 GMVRATA
-407 VVTATR
+407 TATR

-422 RGAAAGS
+422 RGAAAGT

-590 TTRLYSTK
+590 STKMYSTK

-635 LRGLWSSLA
+635 LRDLRASLA

-705 IRGLQERISATADEG
+705 IRGLQEQISATADEG
-720 LARDLQGRVEMLQSA
+720 LARELQSRVEMLQSA

-769 KEENPLQPLDME
+769 KEENPLQPLDMG

-906 LRSLIEPRGGM
+906 LRSLIEPQRGF
-917 EAGRVRFE
+917 EAGQVRFE

>member
-1 MFKTVTRCKYM
+1 M

-30 KIKSMFEGVTSSSRQ
+30 KIKSLFDGVTSSSDKT
-45 ATSQTDKFKNVCKQ
+45 TSQVGKFQSLCDRLTHMN
-59 IEFPK
+59 F
-64 AAAILEVVQRIGD
+64 AATVEAFERVGEAVG
-77 GLAEAAAAGMQFRQ
+77 EAAAAGMQFRQ

-339 QLKAVVEDLKISMT
+339 QMKAALEDVKITLT
-353 EHLGALAPY
+353 EHAGVLAPI
-362 AVLAAENAQA
+362 AMVAAENAQA
-372 IAALAIVMSKLW
+372 IAMLRLAFGGLRGGV
-384 GAAKLVRGVWIAL
+384 VRAVVGIA
-397 GLSTKVMNLS
+397 GMVRATA
-407 VVTATR
+407 TATR

-590 TTRLYSTK
+590 STKMYSTK
-598 RELRLRN
+598 RETRLRN

-667 RPRRLAG
+667 RPKAYDPTG
-674 SPGGDAMNGDA
+674 TNTQVTAQAPAEA
-685 MNRVST
+685 P
-691 SAAALGSIDWYEGA
+691 AALGSIDWYEGA
-705 IRGLQERISATADEG
+705 IRGLQEQISATADEG
-720 LARDLQGRVEMLQSA
+720 LARDLQNRVEMLQSA

-829 VATLALTFASS
+829 VATLALTFANS
-840 LKGTVTPWDWIAAAA
+840 LKGEPSVWTWIAGAA

-917 EAGRVRFE
+917 DAGRVVFE

>member
-1 MFKTVTRCKYM
+1 MFKTEIRCKDM
-12 ENVSIKITLTDK
+12 ENVSIKITLSDK

-30 KIKSMFEGVTSSSRQ
+30 KIKSLFDGVGDSSRQ
-45 ATSQTDKFKNVCKQ
+45 ATSQTEKFRSICKDLNN
-59 IEFPK
+59 INLTALADMLER
-64 AAAILEVVQRIGD
+64 AGDAIAG
-77 GLAEAAAAGMQFRQ
+77 AAAAGMQFRQ

-104 KDLED
+104 RDLEE

-153 EQSVTLAEASG
+153 AQSVTLAEASG

-339 QLKAVVEDLKISMT
+339 QIKAVLEDLKITLT
-353 EHLGALAPY
+353 EHAGILAPI
-362 AVLAAENAQA
+362 AMVAAENAQA
-372 IAALAIVMSKLW
+372 IAMLRLAFGGLRGGV
-384 GAAKLVRGVWIAL
+384 VRAVVGIA
-397 GLSTKVMNLS
+397 GMVRATA
-407 VVTATR
+407 TATR

-422 RGAAAGS
+422 RGAAAGT
-429 ALLGTAARGAAAG
+429 ALLGGAARGAAAG

-482 AAESVADSYDSVK
+482 AAESVADRYDSVK

-590 TTRLYSTK
+590 STKMYSTK

-667 RPRRLAG
+667 RPKAYDPTG
-674 SPGGDAMNGDA
+674 TNTQVTAQAPAEA
-685 MNRVST
+685 P
-691 SAAALGSIDWYEGA
+691 AALGSIDWYEGA
-705 IRGLQERISATADEG
+705 IRGLQEQISATADMG

-735 LGDLKIRIGIDKP
+735 LGELKIRIGIDKP

-829 VATLALTFASS
+829 VATLALTFANS
-840 LKGTVTPWDWIAAAA
+840 LKGEPSVWTWIAGAA

-906 LRSLIEPRGGM
+906 LRSLIEPQRGF
-917 EAGRVRFE
+917 EAGQVRFE

>member
-1 MFKTVTRCKYM
+1 MFKTETRCKDM
-12 ENVSIKITLTDK
+12 ENVSIKITLSDK

-30 KIKSMFEGVTSSSRQ
+30 KIKSLFDGVGDSSQQ
-45 ATSQTDKFKNVCKQ
+45 ATSQTEKFRNICKDLNN
-59 IEFPK
+59 INLTALADMLER
-64 AAAILEVVQRIGD
+64 AGDAIAG
-77 GLAEAAAAGMQFRQ
+77 AAAAGMQFRQ

-200 YGAAEIEDLSNSFRI
+200 YGAAEIEDLSDSFRI

-278 QPKLEDAAYL
+278 QPKIEDAAYL

-339 QLKAVVEDLKISMT
+339 QIKAVLEDLKITLT
-353 EHLGALAPY
+353 EHAGILAPI
-362 AVLAAENAQA
+362 AMVAAENAQA
-372 IAALAIVMSKLW
+372 IAMLRLAFGGLRGGV
-384 GAAKLVRGVWIAL
+384 VRAVVGIA
-397 GLSTKVMNLS
+397 GMVRATA
-407 VVTATR
+407 TATR

-422 RGAAAGS
+422 RGAAAGT
-429 ALLGTAARGAAAG
+429 ALLGGAARGAAAG

-590 TTRLYSTK
+590 STRLYSTK
-598 RELRLRN
+598 RNTRYKAGAKAGAAN
-605 DMPFATMGNLAVAGS
+605 WATPGAMASSVEF

-635 LRGLWSSLA
+635 LQGLWSSLA

-667 RPRRLAG
+667 RPKAYDPTG
-674 SPGGDAMNGDA
+674 TNTQVTAQAPAEA
-685 MNRVST
+685 P
-691 SAAALGSIDWYEGA
+691 AALGSIDWYEGA
-705 IRGLQERISATADEG
+705 IRGLQEQISATADMG
-720 LARDLQGRVEMLQSA
+720 LARELQNRVEMLQSA

-769 KEENPLQPLDME
+769 KEEHPLQPLDME

-829 VATLALTFASS
+829 VATLALTFANS
-840 LKGTVTPWDWIAAAA
+840 LKGEPSVWTWIAGAA

-906 LRSLIEPRGGM
+906 LRSLIEPQRGF

>member
-1 MFKTVTRCKYM
+1 MFKTVTRCKDM

-30 KIKSMFEGVTSSSRQ
+30 KIKSLFDDVTSSSGK
-45 ATSQTDKFKNVCKQ
+45 ATSQTDKFRSICDKLRNTNILAVADMF
-59 IEFPK
+59 ERVGE
-64 AAAILEVVQRIGD
+64 AA
-77 GLAEAAAAGMQFRQ
+77 AEAAAAGMQFRQ

-130 AYSLLAS
+130 AYALLAS

-339 QLKAVVEDLKISMT
+339 QIKAVLEDLKITLT
-353 EHLGALAPY
+353 EHAGILAPI
-362 AVLAAENAQA
+362 AMVAAENAQA
-372 IAALAIVMSKLW
+372 IAMLRLAFGGLRGGV
-384 GAAKLVRGVWIAL
+384 VRAVVGIA
-397 GLSTKVMNLS
+397 GMVRATA
-407 VVTATR
+407 TATR

-422 RGAAAGS
+422 RGAAAGT

-453 LVSTGIGVAL
+453 LVSTGIGLAL

-470 SAFTDDTEEAAQ
+470 SAFTDDTGEAAA
-482 AAESVADSYDSVK
+482 AAEAAAGSYDSVK

-543 ADWYKA
+543 AEWYKA
-549 LTENSAAW
+549 LTANSAAW

-570 ADEAAEIQQN
+570 ADEAAEIQQG
-580 IHDIRYNDDG
+580 IHDIRYNEDG
-590 TTRLYSTK
+590 TLKKYSTK
-598 RELRLRN
+598 RETRLRN
-605 DMPFATMGNLAVAGS
+605 DMPFATMGNLAVAG
-620 EEIVGSSDVEKANAK
+620 EVEIAGSSDVEKANAK

-644 GVRKQMDALAKE
+644 GVRKEMDALAKE

-667 RPRRLAG
+667 RPRRLV
-674 SPGGDAMNGDA
+674 PETNGPTGA
-685 MNRVST
+685 S
-691 SAAALGSIDWYEGA
+691 SAASRGSELGSIDWYEGA
-705 IRGLQERISATADEG
+705 IRGLQEQISATADMG

-829 VATLALTFASS
+829 VATVALTFAQS
-840 LKGTVTPWDWIAAAA
+840 LKGHMFTWDWIAAAA
-855 AGTATLISTIA
+855 AGTATMLSTIA

-906 LRSLIEPRGGM
+906 LRSLIEPQGGM
-917 EAGRVRFE
+917 EAGRVVFE
-925 IEGRTLVGILEKV
+925 IDGRTLVGILEKV

>member
-30 KIKSMFEGVTSSSRQ
+30 KIKSMFDGVTSSSRQ
-45 ATSQTDKFKNVCKQ
+45 ATSQTDKFRSICDKL
-59 IEFPK
+59 K
-64 AAAILEVVQRIGD
+64 ATDFVAVTEKFERIGEAVA
-77 GLAEAAAAGMQFRQ
+77 GAAAAGLQFRQ

-153 EQSVTLAEASG
+153 AQSVTLAEASG

-200 YGAAEIEDLSNSFRI
+200 YGAAEIEDLSDSFRI

-339 QLKAVVEDLKISMT
+339 QIKAVLEDLKITLT
-353 EHLGALAPY
+353 EHAGILAPI
-362 AVLAAENAQA
+362 AMVAAENAQA
-372 IAALAIVMSKLW
+372 IAMLRLAFGGLRGGV
-384 GAAKLVRGVWIAL
+384 VRAVVGIA
-397 GLSTKVMNLS
+397 GMVRATA
-407 VVTATR
+407 TATR

-422 RGAAAGS
+422 RGAAAGT

-453 LVSTGIGVAL
+453 LVSTGIGLAL

-590 TTRLYSTK
+590 STKMYSTK
-598 RELRLRN
+598 RNTRYKAGAKAGAAN
-605 DMPFATMGNLAVAGS
+605 WATPGAMASSVEF

-667 RPRRLAG
+667 RPSLV
-674 SPGGDAMNGDA
+674 SENSGDAMNGDA

-691 SAAALGSIDWYEGA
+691 SAAVLGSIDWYEGA
-705 IRGLQERISATADEG
+705 IRGLQEQISATADMG
-720 LARDLQGRVEMLQSA
+720 LARELQNRVEMLQSA

-769 KEENPLQPLDME
+769 KEENPLQPLDMG

-814 FEQPA
+814 FEQPV

-829 VATLALTFASS
+829 IATVALTFANS
-840 LKGTVTPWDWIAAAA
+840 LKGTVGPWDWIAAAA

-906 LRSLIEPRGGM
+906 LRSLIEPQRGF
-917 EAGRVRFE
+917 EAGQVRFE
-925 IEGRTLVGILEKV
+925 IEGRTLVGILQKMERV
-938 NRLSSRR
+938 NSRR

>member
-1 MFKTVTRCKYM
+1 M

-30 KIKSMFEGVTSSSRQ
+30 KIKSMFDGVTSSSRQ
-45 ATSQTDKFKNVCKQ
+45 ATSQTDKFRSICDKL
-59 IEFPK
+59 K
-64 AAAILEVVQRIGD
+64 ATDFVAVAEKFERLGEVVAG
-77 GLAEAAAAGMQFRQ
+77 AAAAGLQFRQ

-326 AAVRTDTQMHKYM
+326 ASVRTDTQMHKYM
-339 QLKAVVEDLKISMT
+339 QIKAVLEDLKITLT
-353 EHLGALAPY
+353 EHAGILAPI
-362 AVLAAENAQA
+362 AMVAAENAQA
-372 IAALAIVMSKLW
+372 IAMLRLAFGGLRGGV
-384 GAAKLVRGVWIAL
+384 VRA
-397 GLSTKVMNLS
+397 
-407 VVTATR
+407 VVGMAGMVRATATATR

-422 RGAAAGS
+422 RGAAAGT

-514 WTGSKEE
+514 WKGNKEE

-549 LTENSAAW
+549 LTANSAAW

-570 ADEAAEIQQN
+570 ADEAAEIQQG
-580 IHDIRYNDDG
+580 IHDIRYNEDG

-598 RELRLRN
+598 RNTRYKAGAKAGAAN
-605 DMPFATMGNLAVAGS
+605 WATPGAMASSVEF

-656 TVEYAVKGSSE
+656 TVEYAVQGSRV
-667 RPRRLAG
+667 RPKLAG

-705 IRGLQERISATADEG
+705 IRGLQEQISATADMG
-720 LARDLQGRVEMLQSA
+720 LARELQNRVEMLQSA

-829 VATLALTFASS
+829 VATLALTFANS
-840 LKGTVTPWDWIAAAA
+840 LKGEPSVWTWIAGAA

-906 LRSLIEPRGGM
+906 LRSLIEPQRGF
-917 EAGRVRFE
+917 EAGQVRFE

>member
-1 MFKTVTRCKYM
+1 M

-30 KIKSMFEGVTSSSRQ
+30 KIKSMFDGVTSSSDKT
-45 ATSQTDKFKNVCKQ
+45 TSQVGKFQSLCDRLTHMN
-59 IEFPK
+59 F
-64 AAAILEVVQRIGD
+64 AATVEAFERVGEAVG
-77 GLAEAAAAGMQFRQ
+77 EAAAAGMQFRQ

-339 QLKAVVEDLKISMT
+339 QMKAALEDVKITLT
-353 EHLGALAPY
+353 EHAGVLAPI
-362 AVLAAENAQA
+362 AMLAAENAQA
-372 IAALAIVMSKLW
+372 IAMLRLAFGGLRGGV
-384 GAAKLVRGVWIAL
+384 VRAVVGIA
-397 GLSTKVMNLS
+397 GMVRATA
-407 VVTATR
+407 TATR

-531 RYGETMGYFASV
+531 RYGETMCYFASV

-590 TTRLYSTK
+590 STRLYSTK

-667 RPRRLAG
+667 RPKAYDPTG
-674 SPGGDAMNGDA
+674 TNTQVTAQAPAEA
-685 MNRVST
+685 P
-691 SAAALGSIDWYEGA
+691 AALGSIDWYEGA
-705 IRGLQERISATADEG
+705 IRGLQEQISATADMG

-735 LGDLKIRIGIDKP
+735 LGELKIRIGIDKP

-829 VATLALTFASS
+829 VATLALTFANS
-840 LKGTVTPWDWIAAAA
+840 LKGEPSVWTWIAGAA

-897 PEVIAPLNK
+897 PEVIAPLDK
-906 LRSLIEPRGGM
+906 LRSLIEPQRGF
-917 EAGRVRFE
+917 EAGQVRFE

>member
-1 MFKTVTRCKYM
+1 M
-12 ENVSIKITLTDK
+12 ENVSIKITLIDK

-30 KIKSMFEGVTSSSRQ
+30 KIQSSLGGVEDVANDTNDQVKDFQKTLSEFKWPNVSALIDVFERVSEAVG
-45 ATSQTDKFKNVCKQ
+45 
-59 IEFPK
+59 
-64 AAAILEVVQRIGD
+64 EV
-77 GLAEAAAAGMQFRQ
+77 AAAGMQFRQ

-130 AYSLLAS
+130 AYALLAS

-178 NQFGLSADE
+178 NQFGLSAEE

-339 QLKAVVEDLKISMT
+339 QIKAVLEDLKITLT
-353 EHLGALAPY
+353 EHAGILAPI
-362 AVLAAENAQA
+362 AMVAAENAQA
-372 IAALAIVMSKLW
+372 IAMLRLAFGGLRGGV
-384 GAAKLVRGVWIAL
+384 VRAVVGIA
-397 GLSTKVMNLS
+397 GMVRATA
-407 VVTATR
+407 TATR

-422 RGAAAGS
+422 RGAAAGT

-453 LVSTGIGVAL
+453 LVSTGIGLAL

-470 SAFTDDTEEAAQ
+470 SAFTDDTGEAAA
-482 AAESVADSYDSVK
+482 AAESVAGSYDSVK

-543 ADWYKA
+543 AEWYKA

-580 IHDIRYNDDG
+580 IHDIRYNEDG
-590 TTRLYSTK
+590 TLKKYSTK
-598 RELRLRN
+598 RETRLRN
-605 DMPFATMGNLAVAGS
+605 DMPFATMGNLAVAG
-620 EEIVGSSDVEKANAK
+620 EVEIAGSSDVEKANAK

-644 GVRKQMDALAKE
+644 GVRKEMDALARE

-667 RPRRLAG
+667 RPSLV
-674 SPGGDAMNGDA
+674 SENSGDAMNGDA

-705 IRGLQERISATADEG
+705 IRGLQEQISATADMG
-720 LARDLQGRVEMLQSA
+720 LARELQNRVEMLQSA

-829 VATLALTFASS
+829 VATVALTFAQS
-840 LKGTVTPWDWIAAAA
+840 LKGHMFTWDWIAAAA
-855 AGTATLISTIA
+855 AGTATMLSTIA

-873 FAEGGIVSG
+873 FADGGIVSG

-906 LRSLIEPRGGM
+906 LRSLIEPQRGF
-917 EAGRVRFE
+917 EAGQVRFE

>member
-1 MFKTVTRCKYM
+1 M
-12 ENVSIKITLTDK
+12 ENVSIKITLSDK

-30 KIKSMFEGVTSSSRQ
+30 KIKSLFDGVGDSSQQ
-45 ATSQTDKFKNVCKQ
+45 ATSQTEKFRNICKDLNN
-59 IEFPK
+59 INLTALADMLER
-64 AAAILEVVQRIGD
+64 AGDAIAG
-77 GLAEAAAAGMQFRQ
+77 AAAAGMQFRQ

-339 QLKAVVEDLKISMT
+339 QIKAVLEDLKITLT
-353 EHLGALAPY
+353 EHTGILAPI
-362 AVLAAENAQA
+362 AMVAAENAQA
-372 IAALAIVMSKLW
+372 IAMLRLAFGGLRGGV
-384 GAAKLVRGVWIAL
+384 VRAVVGIA
-397 GLSTKVMNLS
+397 GMVRATA
-407 VVTATR
+407 TATR

-422 RGAAAGS
+422 RGAAAGTT
-429 ALLGTAARGAAAG
+429 LLGTAARGAAAG

-590 TTRLYSTK
+590 STKMYSTK

-667 RPRRLAG
+667 RPKAYDPTG
-674 SPGGDAMNGDA
+674 TNTQVTAQAPAEA
-685 MNRVST
+685 P
-691 SAAALGSIDWYEGA
+691 AALGSIDWYEGA
-705 IRGLQERISATADEG
+705 IRGLQERISATADMG
-720 LARDLQGRVEMLQSA
+720 LARDLQNRVEMLQSA

-829 VATLALTFASS
+829 VATLALTFANS
-840 LKGTVTPWDWIAAAA
+840 LKGEPSVWTWIAGAA

-906 LRSLIEPRGGM
+906 LRSLIEPQRGF
-917 EAGRVRFE
+917 EAGQVRFE

>member
-1 MFKTVTRCKYM
+1 M

-30 KIKSMFEGVTSSSRQ
+30 KIKSLFDGVTSSSRQ
-45 ATSQTDKFKNVCKQ
+45 ATSQTDKFRSICDKLRNTN
-59 IEFPK
+59 
-64 AAAILEVVQRIGD
+64 ILAVADMFERVGEAVAG
-77 GLAEAAAAGMQFRQ
+77 AAAAGMQFRQ

-339 QLKAVVEDLKISMT
+339 QMKAVLEDLKITLT
-353 EHLGALAPY
+353 EHAGILAPI
-362 AVLAAENAQA
+362 AMVAAENAQA
-372 IAALAIVMSKLW
+372 IAMLRLAFGGLRGGV
-384 GAAKLVRGVWIAL
+384 VRAVVGIA
-397 GLSTKVMNLS
+397 GMVRATA
-407 VVTATR
+407 TATR

-453 LVSTGIGVAL
+453 LVSTGIGLAL

-482 AAESVADSYDSVK
+482 AAESVADRYDSVK

-598 RELRLRN
+598 RNTRYKAGAKAGAAN
-605 DMPFATMGNLAVAGS
+605 WATPGAMASSVEF

-667 RPRRLAG
+667 RPKAYDPTGTNTQVTAQAPAEAL
-674 SPGGDAMNGDA
+674 
-685 MNRVST
+685 
-691 SAAALGSIDWYEGA
+691 AALGSIDWYEGA
-705 IRGLQERISATADEG
+705 IRGLQEQISATADMG
-720 LARDLQGRVEMLQSA
+720 LARELQGRVEMLQSA

-769 KEENPLQPLDME
+769 KEENPLQPLDMG

-829 VATLALTFASS
+829 VATLALTFANS
-840 LKGTVTPWDWIAAAA
+840 LKGEPSVWTWIAGAA

-917 EAGRVRFE
+917 EAGQVRFE

-938 NRLSSRR
+938 NRLGSRR

>member
-1 MFKTVTRCKYM
+1 M

-30 KIKSMFEGVTSSSRQ
+30 KIKSLFDGVTSSSDKT
-45 ATSQTDKFKNVCKQ
+45 TSQVGKFQSLCDRLTHMN
-59 IEFPK
+59 F
-64 AAAILEVVQRIGD
+64 AATVEAFERVGEAVG
-77 GLAEAAAAGMQFRQ
+77 EAAAAGMQFRQ

-339 QLKAVVEDLKISMT
+339 QIKAVLEDLKITLT
-353 EHLGALAPY
+353 EHTGILAPI
-362 AVLAAENAQA
+362 AMVAAENAQA
-372 IAALAIVMSKLW
+372 IAMLRLAFGGLRGGV
-384 GAAKLVRGVWIAL
+384 VRAVVGIA
-397 GLSTKVMNLS
+397 GMVRATA
-407 VVTATR
+407 TATR

-422 RGAAAGS
+422 RGAAAGTT
-429 ALLGTAARGAAAG
+429 LLGTAARGAAAG

-590 TTRLYSTK
+590 STKMYSTK

-674 SPGGDAMNGDA
+674 SPGSERAEA
-685 MNRVST
+685 PAEVP
-691 SAAALGSIDWYEGA
+691 AALGSIDWYEGA
-705 IRGLQERISATADEG
+705 IRGLQEQISATADMG
-720 LARDLQGRVEMLQSA
+720 LARELQNRVEMLQSA

-829 VATLALTFASS
+829 VATLALTFANS
-840 LKGTVTPWDWIAAAA
+840 LKGEPSVWTWIAGAA

-906 LRSLIEPRGGM
+906 LRSLIEPQRGF
-917 EAGRVRFE
+917 EAGQVRFE

>member
-1 MFKTVTRCKYM
+1 M

-30 KIKSMFEGVTSSSRQ
+30 KIKSMFDGVTSSSRQ
-45 ATSQTDKFKNVCKQ
+45 ATSQTDKFRSICDKL
-59 IEFPK
+59 K
-64 AAAILEVVQRIGD
+64 ATDFVAVAEKFERLGEVVAG
-77 GLAEAAAAGMQFRQ
+77 AAAAGLQFRQ

-241 LKGHESGTALRNII
+241 LKGNESGTALRNII

-339 QLKAVVEDLKISMT
+339 QMKAVLEDLKITLT
-353 EHLGALAPY
+353 EHAGILAPI
-362 AVLAAENAQA
+362 AMVAAENAQA
-372 IAALAIVMSKLW
+372 IAMLRLAFGGLRGGV
-384 GAAKLVRGVWIAL
+384 VRAVVGIA
-397 GLSTKVMNLS
+397 GMVRATA
-407 VVTATR
+407 TATR

-422 RGAAAGS
+422 RGAAAGTT
-429 ALLGTAARGAAAG
+429 LLGTAARGAAAG

-514 WTGSKEE
+514 WKGNKEE

-580 IHDIRYNDDG
+580 IHDIRYNEDG

-598 RELRLRN
+598 RNTRYKAGAKAGAAN
-605 DMPFATMGNLAVAGS
+605 WATPGAMASSVEF

-667 RPRRLAG
+667 RPKAYDPTG
-674 SPGGDAMNGDA
+674 TNTQVTAQAPAEA
-685 MNRVST
+685 P
-691 SAAALGSIDWYEGA
+691 AALGSIDWYEGT
-705 IRGLQERISATADEG
+705 IRALQERISATADEG

-829 VATLALTFASS
+829 VATLALTFANS
-840 LKGTVTPWDWIAAAA
+840 LKGEPSVWTWIAGAA

-906 LRSLIEPRGGM
+906 LRSLIEPQRGF
-917 EAGRVRFE
+917 EAGQVRFE

>member
-1 MFKTVTRCKYM
+1 M
-12 ENVSIKITLTDK
+12 
-24 ISDGLK
+24 
-30 KIKSMFEGVTSSSRQ
+30 
-45 ATSQTDKFKNVCKQ
+45 
-59 IEFPK
+59 
-64 AAAILEVVQRIGD
+64 
-77 GLAEAAAAGMQFRQ
+77 
-91 SVADLSSITGIAG
+91 
-104 KDLED
+104 
-109 LAERSRA
+109 
-116 IGRESGLGADTAAR
+116 
-130 AYSLLAS
+130 
-137 QIEISRIGMK
+137 
-147 GLNELA
+147 
-153 EQSVTLAEASG
+153 
-164 MSLDAAANALAATV
+164 DAAANALAATV

-278 QPKLEDAAYL
+278 QPKIEDAAYL

-339 QLKAVVEDLKISMT
+339 QMKAVLEDLKITLT
-353 EHLGALAPY
+353 EHAGILAPI
-362 AVLAAENAQA
+362 AMVAAENAQA
-372 IAALAIVMSKLW
+372 IAMLRLAFGGLRGGV
-384 GAAKLVRGVWIAL
+384 VRAVVGIA
-397 GLSTKVMNLS
+397 GMARATA
-407 VVTATR
+407 TATR

-422 RGAAAGS
+422 RGAAAGTT
-429 ALLGTAARGAAAG
+429 LLGTAARGAAAG

-482 AAESVADSYDSVK
+482 AAGSVADSYDSVK

-598 RELRLRN
+598 RNTRYKAGAKAGAAN
-605 DMPFATMGNLAVAGS
+605 WATPGAMAFSGEF

-667 RPRRLAG
+667 RPKAYDPTG
-674 SPGGDAMNGDA
+674 TNTQVTAQAPAEA
-685 MNRVST
+685 PV
-691 SAAALGSIDWYEGA
+691 ALGSIDWYEGT
-705 IRGLQERISATADEG
+705 IRALQERISATADEG
-720 LARDLQGRVEMLQSA
+720 LARELQSRVEMLQSA

-769 KEENPLQPLDME
+769 KEENPLKPLDFG

-829 VATLALTFASS
+829 VATLALTFANS
-840 LKGTVTPWDWIAAAA
+840 LKGEPSVWTWIAGAA

-906 LRSLIEPRGGM
+906 LRSLIEPQRGF
-917 EAGRVRFE
+917 EAGQVRFE